1 VQEVEGMTTDVRGC
15 RVCIVQPALPA
26 YRIPVF
32 NRLVTAHGIDL
43 TIAAEF
49 RPIWGSLKS
58 ERGDGTF
65 KTIEAPITLW
75 RGLLR
80 QPMQLELARNGAFDV
95 MILPLNRKSL
105 DVDLAIRAAR
115 RRGIGTVL
123 WGHGFSKRESWLRR
137 TLRNNLL
144 RKADAGLLYSSA
156 ARDRLVA
163 EGLDPARLFVAQNAI
178 DHRRVEDTVRAW
190 DATPERLAR
199 FRRDHALEHGETV
212 LFISRMEPD
221 KRVEVLID
229 AFAILRSRRP
239 NARLVLVGNGSCVPG
254 LQERAKAAGLGE
266 SVTFTGPIYDEDT
279 LAPWAMSAACFVYPA
294 AIGLSIYH
302 AFAYGLPVLTSDDIA
317 SHNPEIEALEP
328 GVNGLLVKDG
338 DPAAFAEAIE
348 RVIADPQARAR
359 FRQAA
364 LDTIH
369 RPGGFTIDTMAQG
382 FADAIAAVRR
392 R

>member
-32 NRLVTAHGIDL
+32 NRLVTDHGIDL

-178 DHRRVEDTVRAW
+178 DHRRVEDAVRAW
-190 DATPERLAR
+190 DTTPERLAR

-364 LDTIH
+364 LATIH
-369 RPGGFTIDTMAQG
+369 RPGGFTIDTMARG

>member
-32 NRLVTAHGIDL
+32 NRLVTDHGIDL

-178 DHRRVEDTVRAW
+178 DHRRVEDAVRAW
-190 DATPERLAR
+190 DATPDRLAQ

-221 KRVEVLID
+221 KRLEVLID
-229 AFAILRSRRP
+229 GFAILRSRRP
-239 NARLVLVGNGSCVPG
+239 SARLVLVGNGSCVPA

-266 SVTFTGPIYDEDT
+266 SVTFTGPIYDEAM

-364 LDTIH
+364 LATIH
-369 RPGGFTIDTMAQG
+369 RPGGFTIDTMARG

>member
-32 NRLVTAHGIDL
+32 NRLVTDHGIDL

>member
-1 VQEVEGMTTDVRGC
+1 MNATAGLTGC

-26 YRIPVF
+26 YRVPVF
-32 NRLVTAHGIDL
+32 NQLVTAHGIDL

-58 ERGDGTF
+58 VRGDGTF
-65 KTIEAPITLW
+65 RTIEAPISIW
-75 RGLLR
+75 NGLMR
-80 QPMQLELARNGAFDV
+80 QPKQLELARHGAFDV
-95 MILPLNRKSL
+95 IIFPLNRKSL
-105 DVDLAIRAAR
+105 DVDLALRAAR

-137 TLRNNLL
+137 SLRNNLL

-156 ARDRLVA
+156 ARDRLMA

-178 DHRRVEDTVRAW
+178 DHRRVEAAIHSWSD
-190 DATPERLAR
+190 DAGRLAE
-199 FRRDHALEHGETV
+199 FRRQHLLEHGETI

-221 KRVEVLID
+221 KHVEVLID
-229 AFAILRSRRP
+229 AFALLLRRRP
-239 NARLVLVGNGSCVPG
+239 RARLVLVGDGSCVPD
-254 LQERAKAAGLGE
+254 LQQRARAAGLGA
-266 SVTFTGPIYDEDT
+266 SVTFTGPIYDEDA

-328 GVNGLLVKDG
+328 GVNGLLVRDG
-338 DPAAFAEAIE
+338 DPTAFADAME
-348 RVIADPQARAR
+348 RVIGDPDARDR
-359 FRQAA
+359 FRKAA
-364 LDTIH
+364 HATIH

-382 FADAIAAVRR
+382 FADAISAVRSR
-392 R
+392 